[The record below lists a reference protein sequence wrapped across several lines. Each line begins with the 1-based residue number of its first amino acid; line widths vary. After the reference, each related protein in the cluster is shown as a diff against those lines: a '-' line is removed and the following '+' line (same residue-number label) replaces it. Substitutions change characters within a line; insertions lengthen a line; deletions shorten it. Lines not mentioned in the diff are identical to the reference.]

1 MDTIV
6 EMKSSAILKKFFGT
20 SSEKHVSLDMI
31 NSVVGELTFMKNDKE
46 ITKKDY
52 KSYMEYVSS
61 LRNSIKEREDEKSKK
76 LSRENAKQVAL
87 DSKVKEFIEK
97 RHEKLKMDTMKE
109 FRAINI
115 HDDFIKDKE
124 YKVSYFAKI
133 PFHNNEQSQL
143 YISEDVV
150 AKKGDTKYDL
160 INRAMEQRLSRDYED
175 SQHPFNVVWRNY
187 IRIVAV
193 GEGGN
198 INNVPM
204 GRINMFTSH
213 SLTFPMILKRSIVFM
228 TISCMS
234 PLLLV
239 AKDGRILI

>member
-61 LRNSIKEREDEKSKK
+61 LRNSIKEREDEK
-76 LSRENAKQVAL
+76 NA
-87 DSKVKEFIEK
+87 KVKEFIEK

-115 HDDFIKDKE
+115 HDDFIKGKE

-133 PFHNNEQSQL
+133 AFHNNEQSQL

-175 SQHPFNVVWRNY
+175 SQHPL
-187 IRIVAV
+187 
-193 GEGGN
+193 
-198 INNVPM
+198 M
-204 GRINMFTSH
+204 
-213 SLTFPMILKRSIVFM
+213 
-228 TISCMS
+228 
-234 PLLLV
+234 
-239 AKDGRILI
+239 